1 MPIKLHGKN
10 YIVGM
15 DCRHQFDG
23 IFIALPEIDQHL
35 CDCICFDFMDDLF
48 CKNKNMQRKY
58 IL

>member
-1 MPIKLHGKN
+1 MPIKLHVKN

-23 IFIALPEIDQHL
+23 IFIALPEIDQRL
-35 CDCICFDFMDDLF
+35 FYCICYDIMDYLF
-48 CKNKNMQRKY
+48 SKNKKMKRKN

>member
-1 MPIKLHGKN
+1 
-10 YIVGM
+10 M

-23 IFIALPEIDQHL
+23 IFIALPEIDQRL
-35 CDCICFDFMDDLF
+35 CYCICFDFMDDLF